1 VTESYDYIVV
11 GSGSAGCVVANRLSE
26 DPSTRVLVLEAGGN
40 DHNPLLHVPA
50 GILGLSDKYKW
61 KFPTAPDDTR
71 NNKSE
76 MMEGG
81 KVVGGTSSINGM
93 VWVRGNPR
101 DYDSWAEE
109 GCVGW
114 DFASLLPYFRSMES
128 FEGGESAFRGGS
140 GPQHVSFLRV
150 RHRLTEAFVDAAKN
164 AGHVFNEDYNGEH
177 QAGIAYGQ
185 VSQKRGLRESSASSF
200 LDPARK
206 RRNLRL
212 ATKAYVRRILFEKS
226 RAVGVEYERNGS
238 IRVVRCEREVILTAG
253 AIATP
258 RLLQLSGV
266 GPADKLRE
274 AGIEVQVDLPG
285 VGANLQDHLGIALFF
300 EANVKTMN
308 REFTPWDI
316 ARGGVDLLVR
326 GRGTA
331 TAAFAH
337 AILFGSVEG
346 NGVDYKAIFAP
357 YGLTASEHS
366 PGGLKREK
374 LMDTNAVTVRP
385 TVLHPR
391 ARGTVVVCSAD
402 PNRPPLIRHRYA
414 SDDRDVLTLV
424 SICRAVREIISRDP
438 MAPYIVRELL
448 PGTEVSSDSDWEH
461 SIRERAYPGKH
472 VGGTCKMGV
481 DESSVVDPR
490 LNVYGV
496 EGLRVMDMSIT
507 PRLPTGNT
515 NAPAML
521 IGARGADLVRGGGL
535 RELDT

>member
-1 VTESYDYIVV
+1 M
-11 GSGSAGCVVANRLSE
+11 AWCGCVVTHVTMIVGQKKVALDGTMQRSFRISWKWN
-26 DPSTRVLVLEAGGN
+26 PSKEGPTRSAAGRARN
-40 DHNPLLHVPA
+40 TSRFLH
-50 GILGLSDKYKW
+50 
-61 KFPTAPDDTR
+61 
-71 NNKSE
+71 
-76 MMEGG
+76 
-81 KVVGGTSSINGM
+81 
-93 VWVRGNPR
+93 
-101 DYDSWAEE
+101 
-109 GCVGW
+109 
-114 DFASLLPYFRSMES
+114 
-128 FEGGESAFRGGS
+128 
-140 GPQHVSFLRV
+140 V
-150 RHRLTEAFVDAAKN
+150 RHRLTDAFVEAAKN
-164 AGHVFNEDYNGEH
+164 AGYAFNEDYNGER

-185 VSQKRGLRESSASSF
+185 VSQKRGLRASSATSF

-206 RRNLRL
+206 RRNLHV
-212 ATKAYVRRILFEKS
+212 ATRATVRRILFEKS
-226 RAVGVEYERNGS
+226 RAVAVEYERHGS
-238 IRVVRCEREVILTAG
+238 IHVARCEREILLTAG

-266 GPADKLRE
+266 GPADVLRK

-285 VGANLQDHLGIALFF
+285 VGANLQDHLGIAMFF

-316 ARGGVDLLVR
+316 ARGGLDLLVR

-366 PGGLKREK
+366 SGGLNREK

-391 ARGTVVVCSAD
+391 ARGTVVVSSAD
-402 PNRPPLIRHRYA
+402 PHLPPLIRHRYA
-414 SDDRDVLTLV
+414 SDDRDVLALV
-424 SICRAVREIISRDP
+424 SICRSVREIVGNDP
-438 MAPYIVRELL
+438 MARYIVRELL
-448 PGTEVSSDSDWEH
+448 PGTTVTRDSDWEH
-461 SIRERAYPGKH
+461 FVRERAYPGKH

-481 DESSVVDPR
+481 DKASVVDPR

-507 PRLPTGNT
+507 PTLPTGNT
-515 NAPAML
+515 NASAMM
-521 IGARGADLVRGGGL
+521 IGARGADLVC
-535 RELDT
+535 EEVT